1 MIFFVF
7 FYYHHLEIYLLYF
20 FVYYLILKIQ
30 NIFKINKLKQEIGL
44 LKLKAELLMKKD
56 VFEHSSQNCK
66 IRKGKL
72 VYLPHKI

>member
-1 MIFFVF
+1 MKVQKDLTISGFAQYLFK
-7 FYYHHLEIYLLYF
+7 LEE
-20 FVYYLILKIQ
+20 K
-30 NIFKINKLKQEIGL
+30 KINKLKQEIGL

>member
-1 MIFFVF
+1 MKVQKDLTISGFAQ
-7 FYYHHLEIYLLYF
+7 YLLK
-20 FVYYLILKIQ
+20 LEEK
-30 NIFKINKLKQEIGL
+30 KINKLKQEIGL